1 MRMPQ
6 QPATAAVSADLRE
19 DVLPSRLVRFFR
31 FAHVLVRK
39 PVPTLGSVPEGRL
52 FPGHALSSAL
62 LRALRGSRRRE
73 GERELGRY
81 RHLICTDETHPELD
95 ILRRPCRSAKN
106 SG

>member
-6 QPATAAVSADLRE
+6 QTMAAAVSADARGAASQ
-19 DVLPSRLVRFFR
+19 SRLARW
-31 FAHVLVRK
+31 
-39 PVPTLGSVPEGRL
+39 
-52 FPGHALSSAL
+52 SSSL

-73 GERELGRY
+73 GERELSRY
-81 RHLICTDETHPELD
+81 QHLICTDETHPELD